1 MKMGLAGRQ
10 REEQKGFSYFDFKG
24 SFESTSKEPSEGAD
38 ERGKSRE
45 GNAVNLEGVHPDC
58 FLTRTNEISSDACK
72 PRLITCYYK
81 KKKKTKKPP
90 LYETISPPSPK
101 LEKRLV

>member
-1 MKMGLAGRQ
+1 MVKRGLAGRQ

-58 FLTRTNEISSDACK
+58 FLKRTNEISSDACK
-72 PRLITCYYK
+72 PRLITYYYK
-81 KKKKTKKPP
+81 KKKRQKNHLFMKLYLPP
-90 LYETISPPSPK
+90 PQN
-101 LEKRLV
+101 